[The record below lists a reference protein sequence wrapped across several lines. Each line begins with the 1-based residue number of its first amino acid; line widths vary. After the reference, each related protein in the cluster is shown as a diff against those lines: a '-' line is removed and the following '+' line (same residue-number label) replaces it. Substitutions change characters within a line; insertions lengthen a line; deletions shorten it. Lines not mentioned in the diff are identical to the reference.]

1 MNIMPFFRNKI
12 DGPEQPGLLLIVALL
27 VLANF
32 AAMSAVWIAFSFK
45 FWSFVQ

>member
-1 MNIMPFFRNKI
+1 MKIMPFFRNKI
-12 DGPEQPGLLLIVALL
+12 DAPEQPGLPLVVALL

-45 FWSFVQ
+45 YWSFV